1 MSACLLDNPASS
13 VPAAVEV
20 RPLDAFSDRERD
32 LMQLAGLSGL
42 ATVEAWRVLGT
53 SRQLASSTHG
63 VFRYFGKFPPPLA
76 RHLIQTL
83 TAPGDRVL
91 DPMAGSGT
99 TAVEALALQRH
110 VEVRDISPLSALLCR
125 VKTRQVPR
133 RAADEAIARV
143 VQRRNQPLSGPPP
156 SPVGLR
162 NPEHWFLPETT
173 ASLAS
178 LRAAIEP
185 ETEVG
190 ARELL
195 LTAFASTVRRVSRA
209 TTQQGR
215 LFLDVDKAKADAWP
229 TFLQRFEK
237 YATAVASLPPER
249 GVTLEV
255 REQDARQPSPTSGPF
270 RLAIVHPP
278 YFNNYRY
285 SAINSLELAWLG
297 FPPKDVRADEIR
309 EAFKVG
315 KPEKVADYVQ
325 DLAAVVAAVAGQL
338 APQATLALMMG
349 DTVIRDRYLDVT
361 RQLLTAIADTDAGL
375 RLDRIVLRVP
385 QFTEASWV
393 ASQRRK
399 GDKVG
404 VTLHDFVLLF
414 SKVGGA
420 A

>member
-1 MSACLLDNPASS
+1 MPASPHGNS
-13 VPAAVEV
+13 PPPAPAPVEV
-20 RPLDAFSDRERD
+20 RPVDACSERERGLID
-32 LMQLAGLSGL
+32 LAGLGRL
-42 ATVEAWRVLGT
+42 APVETWRVLGT

-76 RHLIQTL
+76 RHLIETF
-83 TAPGDRVL
+83 TAPGDAVL

-99 TAVEALALQRH
+99 TAVEALALGRH

-125 VKTRQVPR
+125 VKTRHVPR
-133 RAADEAIARV
+133 RAADEALARV
-143 VQRRNQPLSGPPP
+143 VQRRDQPLPGPPP
-156 SPVGLR
+156 SPIGLR

-173 ASLAS
+173 TSLAS

-190 ARELL
+190 VRELL

-237 YATAVASLPPER
+237 YAAAVASLPPEP
-249 GVTLEV
+249 GATLLV
-255 REQDARQPSPTSGPF
+255 REQDAKLRAPGLGNF

-297 FPPKDVRADEIR
+297 FLPKDVRADEIR

-325 DLAAVVAAVAGQL
+325 DLATVVAAVAGQL

-399 GDKVG
+399 SDKVG

-414 SKVGGA
+414 CKVGGA